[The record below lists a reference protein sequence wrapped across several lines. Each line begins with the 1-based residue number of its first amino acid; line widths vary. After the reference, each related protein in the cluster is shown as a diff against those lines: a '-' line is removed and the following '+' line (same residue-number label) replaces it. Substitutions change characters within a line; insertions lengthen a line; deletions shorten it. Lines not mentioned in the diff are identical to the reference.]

1 MARGMNAR
9 TNIDELAQI
18 DAAEYD
24 QIAIF
29 NALGLD
35 EKGQAE
41 LVAAWQRSAPN
52 DSFKAFAGALV
63 IERARQNQ
71 PELEREQTN
80 DQEYSR

>member
-1 MARGMNAR
+1 MAMCMNAR
-9 TNIDELAQI
+9 TDIDELAQI

-35 EKGQAE
+35 EQGQAE

-52 DSFKAFAGALV
+52 ASFKAFAGALV
-63 IERARQNQ
+63 IGGAKLAQ
-71 PELEREQTN
+71 
-80 DQEYSR
+80 DMA